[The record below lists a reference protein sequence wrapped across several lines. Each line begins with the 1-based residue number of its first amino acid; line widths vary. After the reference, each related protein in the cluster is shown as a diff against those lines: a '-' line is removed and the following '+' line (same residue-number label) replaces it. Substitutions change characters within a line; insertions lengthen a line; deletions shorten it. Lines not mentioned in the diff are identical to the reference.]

1 MQLEFFEVNVT
12 DSIGHKDILLV
23 TVDDLIEH
31 IYTIDVTSD
40 RLCEKRPVH
49 YHEDIQRVLYRIS
62 ARGDTEIF
70 KISLKDAL
78 MKAYQANRTSVAVSI
93 LKKLRAYRRREEDL
107 KNVKESTS
115 ARN

>member
-1 MQLEFFEVNVT
+1 MQLKYYEVDVT
-12 DSIGHKDILLV
+12 DNVGQKVVLLV
-23 TVDDLIEH
+23 TVNDLVEH

-40 RLCEKRPVH
+40 KLCEKRPVH

-62 ARGDTEIF
+62 AREDTEIY

-78 MKAYQANRTSVAVSI
+78 MKAYLANRTSVAVSI

-107 KNVKESTS
+107 QDVKESTS